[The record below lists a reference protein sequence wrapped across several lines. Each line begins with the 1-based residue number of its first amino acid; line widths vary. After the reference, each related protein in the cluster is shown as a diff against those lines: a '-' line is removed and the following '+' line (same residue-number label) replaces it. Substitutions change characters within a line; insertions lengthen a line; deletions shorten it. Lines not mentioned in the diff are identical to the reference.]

1 MCVDFYFH
9 YCQKL
14 IVPTKPKV
22 DGAGDCPAFDFFV
35 PYFLSVSR
43 FRKVFGLY
51 CSTRNGNSQKVSRIR
66 NNTLYDCVT
75 IKFWRKGW
83 IKFSSVIATQTN
95 KFFLQKTNNFSPKNS
110 LLFFCFLLLKFA
122 CYIFCHFILLLFFF
136 TSFYKTHFFW
146 PMLSPFLIL
155 FNLKEKEMPFLV
167 ADFLLTIS

>member
-122 CYIFCHFILLLFFF
+122 CYIFLSFYPFTILFYFILQNTFLLA
-136 TSFYKTHFFW
+136 HVI
-146 PMLSPFLIL
+146 PF
-155 FNLKEKEMPFLV
+155 FNLV
-167 ADFLLTIS
+167 

>member
-1 MCVDFYFH
+1 MLSILPIMCVHFYFH

-51 CSTRNGNSQKVSRIR
+51 CSTRNGNSQKVSWIR

-122 CYIFCHFILLLFFF
+122 CYIFLSFYPFTILFYFILQNTFLLA
-136 TSFYKTHFFW
+136 HVI
-146 PMLSPFLIL
+146 PF
-155 FNLKEKEMPFLV
+155 FNLV
-167 ADFLLTIS
+167 